1 MLHQES
7 EEKDSEYMRQIT
19 QYGIEE
25 VPEIIPKARE
35 SIHKVLLDFF
45 SKQPPG
51 RILDAPAGYGHLS
64 KHLKTMGYVTVCG
77 EIEPEIF
84 RAEGIECVYT
94 DLNQKIDAPDNSFDY
109 TCCVDGL
116 EHMTNPYRAVEE
128 FARVLKPGG
137 TAVFSVP
144 NYSNIEKRLKYFLRG
159 YLTKPKTLDDYKRA
173 GSNLFNFHNSPLT
186 ITILN
191 LMFEINGLR
200 VEAILRDK
208 KKTKQYLLL
217 PVVFLLKAV
226 ALLSSR
232 RSKVKNG
239 YNLTL
244 RNEVILGGNTLI
256 FITKKDMV

>member
-1 MLHQES
+1 MSKITHHDAKGAS
-7 EEKDSEYMRQIT
+7 E
-19 QYGIEE
+19 
-25 VPEIIPKARE
+25 VVPKARQA
-35 SIHKVLLDFF
+35 IHEVLLEYF

-51 RILDAPAGYGHLS
+51 KILDAPAGYGHLS
-64 KHLKTMGYVTVCG
+64 KHLKNMGYSTVCG

-84 RAEGIECVYT
+84 RAEEIECVYT
-94 DLNQKIDAPDNSFDY
+94 DLNQKIAAPDNSFDY

-128 FARVLKPGG
+128 FARVLKTGG

-159 YLTKPKTLDDYKRA
+159 YLTKPKTLEDYKRA

-208 KKTKQYLLL
+208 KKTKQYLLVPIVL
-217 PVVFLLKAV
+217 LLKA
-226 ALLSSR
+226 AASFSSR
-232 RSKVKNG
+232 RSRGKNG

-256 FITKKDMV
+256 FITKKDMLAK